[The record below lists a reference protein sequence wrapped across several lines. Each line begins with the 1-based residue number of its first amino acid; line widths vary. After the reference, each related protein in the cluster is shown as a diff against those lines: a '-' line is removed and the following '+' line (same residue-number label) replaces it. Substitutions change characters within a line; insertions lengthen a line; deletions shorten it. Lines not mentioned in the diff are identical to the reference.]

1 MKIAMVTIFVSMFM
15 LGCASK
21 SDLEEVRNIAVQAN
35 NTATGAAQCCELAHS
50 KIDRMYTKVMSK

>member
-15 LGCASK
+15 FGCASK

-35 NTATGAAQCCELAHS
+35 NTATG
-50 KIDRMYTKVMSK
+50 DRKSVV